1 MIAFT
6 FPPVI
11 ANLWFREILN
21 PMETV
26 GAVVHAAFFIATVV
40 LLGVSGP
47 RVPDS
52 QVWNNLTVGTSGWTL
67 PGVTFG
73 LGLLPAAFSTAGMD
87 GVLHMS
93 KEVKNSRRNV
103 PIAMTS
109 AVIANSIIQ
118 WITMVVVCY
127 RLGDPKIIAAAPGG
141 TTIIAVYMQAT
152 NSKAVTTVFIVAQL
166 ITLFVS
172 LFNIL

>member
-1 MIAFT
+1 
-6 FPPVI
+6 
-11 ANLWFREILN
+11 
-21 PMETV
+21 METV
-26 GAVVHAAFFIATVV
+26 GAVVHGAFFIATVI

-52 QVWNNLTVGTSGWTL
+52 QVWNNLTVGASGWTL

-93 KEVKNSRRNV
+93 RLWVISQQSRSANSSTGKEVKNSRRNV

-109 AVIANSIIQ
+109 AVTANSLIQ
-118 WITMVVVCY
+118 WITMTVVCY
-127 RLGDPKIIAAAPGG
+127 RLGDPE
-141 TTIIAVYMQAT
+141 
-152 NSKAVTTVFIVAQL
+152 
-166 ITLFVS
+166 VS
-172 LFNIL
+172 LTSSFV